1 MSLLAQIKEIQ
12 SLVGAEADG
21 IFGPNTARKVIGAL
35 QTESPPVGA
44 VLDNRTKRNLS
55 TLEPKAQDKFRKF
68 IFHAK
73 SIAASLGVD
82 YVAISGTR
90 GKEEQNA
97 LYAKGRTAPGDKV
110 TNARYGYSNHNF
122 GIALDFGVFAG
133 RKYLDSSD
141 PGWAAGVHRA
151 VAGVAD
157 QYGIEWGGDW
167 KTFKDYPHFEIKTKL
182 STAEKR
188 ARLHAGESIL

>member
-1 MSLLAQIKEIQ
+1 MSLRDQIKKIQ
-12 SLVGAEADG
+12 SLVGATADG
-21 IFGPNTARKVIGAL
+21 LFGPTTARKVIAAL
-35 QTESPPVGA
+35 QPDIILEEGA
-44 VLDNRTKRNLS
+44 LDNRTKRNLS

-90 GKEEQNA
+90 GREEQNG
-97 LYAKGRTAPGDKV
+97 LYAKGRAAPGKKV

-122 GIALDFGVFAG
+122 GIALDFGVFAD

-141 PGWAAGVHRA
+141 PKRAAGVHRS
-151 VAGVAD
+151 VAEVAD
-157 QYGIEWGGDW
+157 QYGIEWGGNW
-167 KTFKDYPHFEIKTKL
+167 RTFKDYPHFEIKTKL

-188 ARLHAGESIL
+188 ARLYAGESIL

>member
-1 MSLLAQIKEIQ
+1 MSLRDQIKEIQ

-21 IFGPNTARKVIGAL
+21 IFGPNTARKVIAAL
-35 QTESPPVGA
+35 NPESTLGEWA
-44 VLDNRTKRNLS
+44 LDNRTKRNLS

-82 YVAISGTR
+82 YIAISGTR

-133 RKYLDSSD
+133 PKYLDSSD
-141 PGWAAGVHRA
+141 PGWAAGVHRSVA
-151 VAGVAD
+151 VVAE
-157 QYGIEWGGDW
+157 QYGIEWGGNW
-167 KTFKDYPHFEIKTKL
+167 KTFKDYPHFEIKTNL